1 MNAKTISIV
10 SYLTIIGW
18 AIAYFSNKNND
29 SKSELASYH
38 LGQSLGVFIFAVIL
52 NMVLTVAA
60 SIIPSLGSVLSLLGL
75 IPLVF
80 IILGVI
86 TANNKVL
93 KPVPIIGVFFEGKF
107 NF

>member
-29 SKSELASYH
+29 PKSELASYH

-86 TANNKVL
+86 TANNKAL